1 MPNPRSR
8 NDIWKAGEMWA
19 NEEISLQWKAEIFDF
34 SYGLGENRLCSR
46 VRVEALQESCAA

>member
-1 MPNPRSR
+1 
-8 NDIWKAGEMWA
+8 MWA

-46 VRVEALQESCAA
+46 VRVDALQESCAA